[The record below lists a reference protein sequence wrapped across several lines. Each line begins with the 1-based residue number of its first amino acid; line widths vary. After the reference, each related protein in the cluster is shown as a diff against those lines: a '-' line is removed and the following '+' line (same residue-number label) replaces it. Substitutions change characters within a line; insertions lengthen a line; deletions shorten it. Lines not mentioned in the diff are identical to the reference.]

1 MVQEAADWLCGD
13 ENGWN
18 TWQVVAAA
26 CMVWF
31 GLSTKTA
38 DRNTILPAV
47 VVDMIGFM
55 MSYSQVTDILNLFI
69 IFTLGPEK

>member
-1 MVQEAADWLCGD
+1 MVQESADWLCGG

-26 CMVWF
+26 CSVWF
-31 GLSTKTA
+31 GLSQPKTA

-47 VVDMIGFM
+47 IVGMI
-55 MSYSQVTDILNLFI
+55 
-69 IFTLGPEK
+69 